1 MANGL
6 KFSEQELAEL
16 RQVVYGGY
24 KKEDLRPVSVHPEMR
39 GMTPPHGGK
48 KIDYNYYGGLRPQ
61 NRMYVR
67 GMDPYVP
74 AEEGSVSANFGKIAK
89 ELGIKEVS
97 NQQHLQQMYDYVLGY
112 TPPAAEAVQQTVAP
126 DGTTGFDSSNTLGG
140 LNQHDPKTGEVIPGE
155 PPDGTAGETTG
166 GTTGE
171 TGPSVED
178 LLAKQISGLTD
189 MFTKSIQQQQTQF
202 QQMQDAQNERMGQLM
217 AQMQQAMVASQQRP
231 EVAGV
236 KMAGGSSGTPM
247 QIARR
252 GVTGAFNRR
261 GMRISSLNV

>member
-16 RQVVYGGY
+16 RQVVYGGF
-24 KKEDLRPVSVHPEMR
+24 KKTDVRPVSVHPEMY
-39 GMTPPHGGK
+39 GMKTGGD
-48 KIDYNYYGGLRPQ
+48 KIDFNFYGGLRPK
-61 NRMYVR
+61 NRTFTR
-67 GMDPYVP
+67 GMDPHVP

-89 ELGIKEVS
+89 ELGIREVS
-97 NQQHLQQMYDYVLGY
+97 NKQDLQQMYDYVLGY
-112 TPPAAEAVQQTVAP
+112 TPPAAEPVQETVAP
-126 DGTTGFDSSNTLGG
+126 DVTTGFDSSNTLGVD
-140 LNQHDPKTGEVIPGE
+140 NFDDTTGQVVTDGGTTG
-155 PPDGTAGETTG
+155 GTAGE
-166 GTTGE
+166 TTGE

>member
-6 KFSEQELAEL
+6 KFSEQELADL
-16 RQVVYGGY
+16 RQVVYGGF
-24 KKEDLRPVSVHPEMR
+24 KKTDLRPRSVHSEMR
-39 GMTPPHGGK
+39 GMTPPHGGD
-48 KIDYNYYGGLRPQ
+48 KIDFNFYGGLRPKS
-61 NRMYVR
+61 RVFSGAAFDR
-67 GMDPYVP
+67 FVP

-97 NQQHLQQMYDYVLGY
+97 TKKDLQQMYDYVLGY
-112 TPPAAEAVQQTVAP
+112 TPPAAAPVQETAAP
-126 DGTTGFDSSNTLGG
+126 DVQTGFDPGNELPG
-140 LNQHDPKTGEVIPGE
+140 LDAHDPNTGQVITDGE
-155 PPDGTAGETTG
+155 TTGETTG
-166 GTTGE
+166 GTAGE

-178 LLAKQISGLTD
+178 LLAKQIEGLTN
-189 MFTKSIQQQQTQF
+189 MFTRSIEQQQAQF
-202 QQMQDAQNERMGQLM
+202 QQMQAAQDERMGQLM
-217 AQMQQAMVASQQRP
+217 TQMQQAMVASQQRP

>member
-16 RQVVYGGY
+16 RQVVHGGY
-24 KKEDLRPVSVHPEMR
+24 KKEDVRPVR
-39 GMTPPHGGK
+39 GKGGNVTRSIGGH
-48 KIDYNYYGGLRPQ
+48 KIDYNYYGGLRPK
-61 NRMYVR
+61 NKVFTGWFDKYI
-67 GMDPYVP
+67 P
-74 AEEGSVSANFGKIAK
+74 AEEGSASANFGKIAK

-97 NQQHLQQMYDYVLGY
+97 NRQHLQQMYDYVLGY
-112 TPPAAEAVQQTVAP
+112 TPPAAEPVQETAAP

-140 LNQHDPKTGEVIPGE
+140 LNQHDPDTGQVVTNE
-155 PPDGTAGETTG
+155 PPDGTAGETTV

-178 LLAKQISGLTD
+178 LLAKQIEGLTN
-189 MFTKSIQQQQTQF
+189 MFTRSIEQQQAQF
-202 QQMQDAQNERMGQLM
+202 QQMQAAQDERMGQLM
-217 AQMQQAMVASQQRP
+217 TQMQQAMVASQQRP